1 MSWILRSL
9 RCSGVTEETLGIN
22 PRVTVFLR
30 RLGSQ
35 LKLLRYD
42 RGEDDGSMDLRDKP
56 KDDEGKKDN
65 DGFLGIFLSK
75 LWR

>member
-1 MSWILRSL
+1 MILS
-9 RCSGVTEETLGIN
+9 CSGVTEETLGIN

-30 RLGSQ
+30 CLGSQ

-56 KDDEGKKDN
+56 KDDGKEG
-65 DGFLGIFLSK
+65 DGFFQMLRLAQRCCAQG
-75 LWR
+75 